1 MLLHVST
8 RPTCTSEKSSAGG
21 RSLALVRTVRMI
33 GSHVAGGAGFFHRR
47 VEIPMNDW
55 IFVLELDLA
64 AALFDAGVGCSLAV
78 LHPHE
83 AKAPAAPPKR
93 QIAGGLCAGVEMLMK
108 PLVRRHYDAP
118 RLPVHSL
125 HWLTFGPENGVTL

>member
-8 RPTCTSEKSSAGG
+8 RPTCTSKKSSAGG

-47 VEIPMNDW
+47 LEIPMNDW
-55 IFVLELDLA
+55 IFVFKLDLTA
-64 AALFDAGVGCSLAV
+64 TLFHAGVGAALAV

-93 QIAGGLCAGVEMLMK
+93 QIARRLHARVEMLMK
-108 PLVRRHYDAP
+108 PLVRRHHDAP
-118 RLPVHSL
+118 R
-125 HWLTFGPENGVTL
+125 